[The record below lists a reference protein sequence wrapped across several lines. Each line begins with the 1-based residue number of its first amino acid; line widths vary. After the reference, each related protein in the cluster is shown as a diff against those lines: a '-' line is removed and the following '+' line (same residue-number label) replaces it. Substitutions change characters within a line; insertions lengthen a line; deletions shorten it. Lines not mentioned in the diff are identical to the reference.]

1 MRLRYDTGSAFG
13 FVRGGAIVV
22 LPEGATSELV
32 GRLWD
37 GLDAAGDTD
46 VEVIEVIQL
55 LTVVL
60 GATLRTMPP
69 FAVAVVSGRRA
80 QVAVRGEVS
89 VTLTTSSARVHVDG
103 DDVTTWSERLVD
115 DVEEVSVQLGV
126 EDAPALEAGPG
137 QVALVGLPLHEGVV
151 LVSRIVRHLVGT
163 SAVPTATPRGE
174 RTGTPAAVEAPAA
187 RPASAFEP
195 VLVGSAVPVEDKDL
209 DPPLTSVP
217 SLFAVDA
224 VPDDDAAPVALVAA
238 VPGLDAASDEVVPTR
253 SPVDERSAETIV
265 SMETIA
271 PELTVVPP
279 ADDLDLDDGLDHV
292 DDLDD
297 AVAAV
302 DDGYGHLWEST
313 VLRTV
318 EDAAIRID
326 EEDEQVDAPPAPAP
340 AAVPSVENAAPVP
353 APPAGSPQPVA
364 GMIDGIPREWTGS
377 TPAASVRAATVT
389 GDQAQRP
396 GPPVDLAHLVGQS
409 STVGYETAAGEDPE
423 GDDHDGHTVFSSV
436 IADLRAQVSGAGAA
450 AAVPAPPAP
459 LEPPGAAAPLGVVPV
474 PSVGPAAGPAPV
486 GSPAAGPAPAAG
498 PTFAPPAPPG
508 SQQILARTCVDGHA
522 NPPSRET
529 CGSCSHVLVGDA
541 HLVTRPSL
549 GRFTLSNG
557 QVVELDRPVV
567 LGRRPRTTRA
577 QSNDLPRL
585 VAVPSPEQD
594 ISRSHVEIQL
604 EGWHV
609 LVCDLNTTNG
619 TTLLRPGQPPRRL
632 HPGEPTMVVSHD
644 VVDVGDGVTFTFE
657 GLL

>member
-1 MRLRYDTGSAFG
+1 VRLSYDTGSAFG
-13 FVRGGAIVV
+13 FIRGGAIVV
-22 LPEGATSELV
+22 LPDGATSELV

-37 GLDAAGDTD
+37 GLDAAGDAD
-46 VEVIEVIQL
+46 IEAAEVIQL

-60 GATLRTMPP
+60 GATLRTLPP

-80 QVAVRGEVS
+80 QVAVRGAVS
-89 VTLTTSSARVHVDG
+89 VTLSSSSARVHVDG

-151 LVSRIVRHLVGT
+151 LASRIVRRLVGT
-163 SAVPTATPRGE
+163 SAVPTATPRAE
-174 RTGTPAAVEAPAA
+174 PSPAAVA
-187 RPASAFEP
+187 
-195 VLVGSAVPVEDKDL
+195 VG
-209 DPPLTSVP
+209 
-217 SLFAVDA
+217 
-224 VPDDDAAPVALVAA
+224 PDDGAAPVAAA
-238 VPGLDAASDEVVPTR
+238 AGPDTASADEVVPAR

-279 ADDLDLDDGLDHV
+279 VDDSH

-297 AVAAV
+297 AAPAV

-326 EEDEQVDAPPAPAP
+326 EEDEQDGLPPVLSLVPVASIENATPVPPAAT
-340 AAVPSVENAAPVP
+340 AVPVPVP
-353 APPAGSPQPVA
+353 VVSV
-364 GMIDGIPREWTGS
+364 IDSIPREWSGS
-377 TPAASVRAATVT
+377 TPAASTPAAPGT
-389 GDQAQRP
+389 GDESRRP
-396 GPPVDLAHLVGQS
+396 GPPVDLAPAGARP
-409 STVGYETAAGEDPE
+409 TNRCEAAVGEDLAE
-423 GDDHDGHTVFSSV
+423 DDHDGHTVFSSV
-436 IADLRAQVSGAGAA
+436 IAELRAQVSGAGAGVA
-450 AAVPAPPAP
+450 VPALPAPPVPPAPPVSPGAAVPLGGVPAP
-459 LEPPGAAAPLGVVPV
+459 TGVPAP
-474 PSVGPAAGPAPV
+474 GPAPV
-486 GSPAAGPAPAAG
+486 DGPAPAAG

-508 SQQILARTCVDGHA
+508 SQQILARVCVDGHA
-522 NPPSRET
+522 NPPSRDT
-529 CGSCSHVLVGDA
+529 CGRCGHVLEGDA
-541 HLVTRPSL
+541 YLVTRPSL
-549 GRFTLSNG
+549 GRFTLSTG

-577 QSNDLPRL
+577 RSNDLPRL

-594 ISRSHVEIQL
+594 VSRSHVEIQL

-609 LVCDLNTTNG
+609 LVRDLNTTNG

-632 HPGEPTMVVSHD
+632 HPGEPAMVGSHD

>member
-1 MRLRYDTGSAFG
+1 MSLRYDTGSAFG

-22 LPEGATSELV
+22 LPDGATSELV

-37 GLDAAGDTD
+37 GLDAAGDAD
-46 VEVIEVIQL
+46 IEAVEVIQL

-60 GATLRTMPP
+60 GATLRTLPP

-80 QVAVRGEVS
+80 QVAVRGAVS
-89 VTLTTSSARVHVDG
+89 VTLSSSSARVHVDG

-151 LVSRIVRHLVGT
+151 LASRIVRRLVGT
-163 SAVPTATPRGE
+163 SAVPTATPRAE
-174 RTGTPAAVEAPAA
+174 PSPAVVAV
-187 RPASAFEP
+187 
-195 VLVGSAVPVEDKDL
+195 G
-209 DPPLTSVP
+209 
-217 SLFAVDA
+217 
-224 VPDDDAAPVALVAA
+224 PDDDAAPVAAA
-238 VPGLDAASDEVVPTR
+238 PGPDAAPADEVVPTR
-253 SPVDERSAETIV
+253 SPVDGRSAETIV

-271 PELTVVPP
+271 PELTVAPP
-279 ADDLDLDDGLDHV
+279 VDDSHDDLDDL

-326 EEDEQVDAPPAPAP
+326 EEDEQDGLPPVPSLASVASIENATPVPRAAPPAP
-340 AAVPSVENAAPVP
+340 PVP
-353 APPAGSPQPVA
+353 VPVA
-364 GMIDGIPREWTGS
+364 SVIDGVPREWTGS
-377 TPAASVRAATVT
+377 APAASAAAATAT
-389 GDQAQRP
+389 GAEFRQP
-396 GPPVDLAHLVGQS
+396 GPSVDLAPAGGRPANGHEVA
-409 STVGYETAAGEDPE
+409 VGEDLA

-436 IADLRAQVSGAGAA
+436 IAELRAQVSGAGAGVA
-450 AAVPAPPAP
+450 VPVPPAPPVLPAPPVSPGAAVPPGALVPLGGVPAP
-459 LEPPGAAAPLGVVPV
+459 TGV
-474 PSVGPAAGPAPV
+474 PAP
-486 GSPAAGPAPAAG
+486 GPGPVDGRAPATG

-508 SQQILARTCVDGHA
+508 SQQILARECVDGHA
-522 NPPSRET
+522 NPPSRDT
-529 CGSCSHVLVGDA
+529 CGSCVHVLVGDA

-549 GRFTLSNG
+549 GRFTLSTG

-609 LVCDLNTTNG
+609 LVRDLNTTNG

-632 HPGEPTMVVSHD
+632 HPGEPAMVGSHD

>member
-69 FAVAVVSGRRA
+69 FAVAVVSGRRV

-89 VTLTTSSARVHVDG
+89 VTLSTSSARVHVDG

-137 QVALVGLPLHEGVV
+137 QVALVGLPLDAGVV
-151 LVSRIVRHLVGT
+151 LVSRIVRHLAGT
-163 SAVPTATPRGE
+163 SAAPTATPREE
-174 RTGTPAAVEAPAA
+174 RTATPAAVEVHAVPAA
-187 RPASAFEP
+187 RPTPAFEP
-195 VLVGSAVPVEDKDL
+195 VLVGSAVPTVDETL
-209 DPPLTSVP
+209 TPPLASVP
-217 SLFAVDA
+217 SLFAVA
-224 VPDDDAAPVALVAA
+224 VDGGTDDDAALVAA
-238 VPGLDAASDEVVPTR
+238 VPSLGEASDDEVVPTR

-279 ADDLDLDDGLDHV
+279 ADDLDLDL
-292 DDLDD
+292 DLDGDRGDLGDLD
-297 AVAAV
+297 AVAA
-302 DDGYGHLWEST
+302 DADGYGHLWEST

-340 AAVPSVENAAPVP
+340 AAVPSVESAAPVP
-353 APPAGSPQPVA
+353 APPAGTPQPVA
-364 GMIDGIPREWTGS
+364 SMIDGIPREWSGS
-377 TPAASVRAATVT
+377 APAATA
-389 GDQAQRP
+389 
-396 GPPVDLAHLVGQS
+396 
-409 STVGYETAAGEDPE
+409 GYEPAPGQDQE

-450 AAVPAPPAP
+450 TSVPAPPAP
-459 LEPPGAAAPLGVVPV
+459 LDLPGAAAPLGVVPFPAV
-474 PSVGPAAGPAPV
+474 VPAAGPAPV
-486 GSPAAGPAPAAG
+486 GSPAAGPTSAAG
-498 PTFAPPAPPG
+498 PSFAPPAPPG
-508 SQQILARTCVDGHA
+508 SQQILARTCLDGHA

-529 CGSCSHVLVGDA
+529 CGRCAHVLVGDA

-632 HPGEPTMVVSHD
+632 HPGEPAMVVSHD

>member
-37 GLDAAGDTD
+37 GLDAAGDAD

-89 VTLTTSSARVHVDG
+89 VTLSTSSARVHVDG

-115 DVEEVSVQLGV
+115 DVEEISVQLGV

-151 LVSRIVRHLVGT
+151 LVSRIVRQLAGT
-163 SAVPTATPRGE
+163 SAAPTDTPRAE
-174 RTGTPAAVEAPAA
+174 HTGIPAAVAAPAGPVV

-195 VLVGSAVPVEDKDL
+195 VLVGSAVPTEDEDL
-209 DPPLTSVP
+209 DPALAAVP
-217 SLFAVDA
+217 SLVAVDLG
-224 VPDDDAAPVALVAA
+224 PDDDAAPVALVAA
-238 VPGLDAASDEVVPTR
+238 VPGLDAAADEVVPTQ
-253 SPVDERSAETIV
+253 PQVDERSAETIV

-279 ADDLDLDDGLDHV
+279 AGDLDADGDLDDLVGLDDV
-292 DDLDD
+292 RGLDD

-326 EEDEQVDAPPAPAP
+326 EEDEQPDSPAPVPAPAP
-340 AAVPSVENAAPVP
+340 AAVPSVEIVTPVP
-353 APPAGSPQPVA
+353 APPAGTPLPVA

-377 TPAASVRAATVT
+377 TPAASVRAATVA

-396 GPPVDLAHLVGQS
+396 GPEAATGQDL
-409 STVGYETAAGEDPE
+409 E

-450 AAVPAPPAP
+450 TAVPAPPAP
-459 LEPPGAAAPLGVVPV
+459 LVLPGAAAPLGVVPAVV
-474 PSVGPAAGPAPV
+474 PVAGPAPV
-486 GSPAAGPAPAAG
+486 GSPAAGPTPAVG
-498 PTFAPPAPPG
+498 PAFSPPAPPG

-522 NPPSRET
+522 NPPSRDT
-529 CGSCSHVLVGDA
+529 CGSCAQVLVGDA

-632 HPGEPTMVVSHD
+632 HPGEPAMVVSHD

>member
-37 GLDAAGDTD
+37 GLDAAGDAD

-89 VTLTTSSARVHVDG
+89 VTLSTSSTRVHVDG

-151 LVSRIVRHLVGT
+151 LVSRIVRQLAGT
-163 SAVPTATPRGE
+163 SAVPTDTPRGE
-174 RTGTPAAVEAPAA
+174 GTGTPGAVAVPAVPAGPAA

-195 VLVGSAVPVEDKDL
+195 VLVGSSVPTEDEDL
-209 DPPLTSVP
+209 DLPLVAVP
-217 SLFAVDA
+217 SLVAFDLG
-224 VPDDDAAPVALVAA
+224 PDDDAAPVALVAA
-238 VPGLDAASDEVVPTR
+238 APVFDAAADEVVPTQP
-253 SPVDERSAETIV
+253 PVDERSAETIV

-279 ADDLDLDDGLDHV
+279 AGDLDADDGLD
-292 DDLDD
+292 DARGLDD

-318 EDAAIRID
+318 EDAAIRTD
-326 EEDEQVDAPPAPAP
+326 EEDEPADVPPTPVPAP
-340 AAVPSVENAAPVP
+340 AAVPSVETATPVP
-353 APPAGSPQPVA
+353 APPAGTPLPVA
-364 GMIDGIPREWTGS
+364 GMIDGIPREWSGS
-377 TPAASVRAATVT
+377 TPAASVRAATVA
-389 GDQAQRP
+389 GDPAQRP
-396 GPPVDLAHLVGQS
+396 GPEVATGQDL
-409 STVGYETAAGEDPE
+409 E

-459 LEPPGAAAPLGVVPV
+459 LVLPGAAAPLGGVPVPAVVPV
-474 PSVGPAAGPAPV
+474 AGPAPV
-486 GSPAAGPAPAAG
+486 GSPAAGPSHAAG
-498 PTFAPPAPPG
+498 PAFAPPAPPG

-529 CGSCSHVLVGDA
+529 CGSCAHVLVGDA

-632 HPGEPTMVVSHD
+632 HPGEPAMVVSHD

>member
-89 VTLTTSSARVHVDG
+89 VTLSTSSARVHVDG

-163 SAVPTATPRGE
+163 SSVPTDTPRGE
-174 RTGTPAAVEAPAA
+174 HTGTPEAVEARAVPGA

-195 VLVGSAVPVEDKDL
+195 VLVGSAVPTEDEHL
-209 DPPLTSVP
+209 DP
-217 SLFAVDA
+217 
-224 VPDDDAAPVALVAA
+224 ALAA
-238 VPGLDAASDEVVPTR
+238 VPGLDAAPDEVVPTR

-279 ADDLDLDDGLDHV
+279 AGDLDTGDLDADDGPDV
-292 DDLDD
+292 GGLDD

-326 EEDEQVDAPPAPAP
+326 EEDDVDAPPAPAPAPAP
-340 AAVPSVENAAPVP
+340 AAVPSVEDATPVP
-353 APPAGSPQPVA
+353 APPAGTPQPVA
-364 GMIDGIPREWTGS
+364 GMI
-377 TPAASVRAATVT
+377 
-389 GDQAQRP
+389 
-396 GPPVDLAHLVGQS
+396 
-409 STVGYETAAGEDPE
+409 
-423 GDDHDGHTVFSSV
+423 
-436 IADLRAQVSGAGAA
+436 
-450 AAVPAPPAP
+450 
-459 LEPPGAAAPLGVVPV
+459 
-474 PSVGPAAGPAPV
+474 
-486 GSPAAGPAPAAG
+486 
-498 PTFAPPAPPG
+498 
-508 SQQILARTCVDGHA
+508 
-522 NPPSRET
+522 
-529 CGSCSHVLVGDA
+529 
-541 HLVTRPSL
+541 
-549 GRFTLSNG
+549 
-557 QVVELDRPVV
+557 
-567 LGRRPRTTRA
+567 
-577 QSNDLPRL
+577 
-585 VAVPSPEQD
+585 
-594 ISRSHVEIQL
+594 
-604 EGWHV
+604 
-609 LVCDLNTTNG
+609 
-619 TTLLRPGQPPRRL
+619 
-632 HPGEPTMVVSHD
+632 
-644 VVDVGDGVTFTFE
+644 
-657 GLL
+657 

>member
-89 VTLTTSSARVHVDG
+89 VTLSTSSARVHVDG

-174 RTGTPAAVEAPAA
+174 HTGTPAAVEARAVPGA

-195 VLVGSAVPVEDKDL
+195 VLVGSAVPTEDL
-209 DPPLTSVP
+209 DPPLASVP
-217 SLFAVDA
+217 SLFAVDV
-224 VPDDDAAPVALVAA
+224 VPDEDAAPVALVAA
-238 VPGLDAASDEVVPTR
+238 VPGLDAAAEEVVPTR

-279 ADDLDLDDGLDHV
+279 ADDLDADDGLEHIDDL

-326 EEDEQVDAPPAPAP
+326 EEDEVDAPPAPAP
-340 AAVPSVENAAPVP
+340 AAVPSVEDATPVP
-353 APPAGSPQPVA
+353 APPAGTPQPVA
-364 GMIDGIPREWTGS
+364 SMIDGIPREWTGS

-396 GPPVDLAHLVGQS
+396 GPPVDRAHLVGQS
-409 STVGYETAAGEDPE
+409 STVGYEMAAGEDQE

-450 AAVPAPPAP
+450 TAVPAPPAP
-459 LEPPGAAAPLGVVPV
+459 LGLPGAAAPLGVVPV
-474 PSVGPAAGPAPV
+474 PAVGAAEGPAPV
-486 GSPAAGPAPAAG
+486 GSPAAG

-522 NPPSRET
+522 NPPSREN
-529 CGSCSHVLVGDA
+529 CGSCAHVLVGDA